1 MAIAIRRLLR
11 AMAIAIRRLLR
22 AMAVAIR
29 LPWLGYSFA
38 IRRAL
43 PSMAIAI
50 RRRWRGDFIAFAER
64 FALSSTKN
72 ACGNRL
78 LCERYRID
86 AIPIYDDLKQCD
98 TL

>member
-1 MAIAIRRLLR
+1 MAIAIRRL
-11 AMAIAIRRLLR
+11 
-22 AMAVAIR
+22 
-29 LPWLGYSFA
+29 
-38 IRRAL
+38 
-43 PSMAIAI
+43 
-50 RRRWRGDFIAFAER
+50 WRGDFIACAER

-78 LCERYRID
+78 LCERYRSD

>member
-1 MAIAIRRLLR
+1 MAIAIRRLR
-11 AMAIAIRRLLR
+11 
-22 AMAVAIR
+22 
-29 LPWLGYSFA
+29 
-38 IRRAL
+38 
-43 PSMAIAI
+43 
-50 RRRWRGDFIAFAER
+50 RGDFLACAER